1 MRGGVQMGSNYKGIV
16 VALSILIGI
25 GCAPWKEEERKRA
38 EAAKQEKRI
47 PKSEMKNLWA
57 RAKVGD
63 WILLR
68 TPGEQR
74 HMKVE
79 VVKATDL
86 EVVVDTGEGEGEDR
100 YTAYNLEEEERDLRP
115 YDQTPGFVSVVERLE
130 NVGGKE
136 ILTKIVTLE
145 GNGNTIVNT
154 YSDEVPLDGM
164 VRSARNDKVMFEV
177 IDFLKN

>member
-1 MRGGVQMGSNYKGIV
+1 MGSNYKAVI

-25 GCAPWKEEERKRA
+25 GCAPWKDEERKRA
-38 EAAKQEKRI
+38 EAQKQEKRI
-47 PKSEMKNLWA
+47 SKSEMKNPWA

-68 TPGEQR
+68 RAGALR

-79 VVKATDL
+79 VVKATEL
-86 EVVVDTGEGEGEDR
+86 EVVVDTGDGEGEDR

-115 YDQTPGFVSVVERLE
+115 FDQTPGFVSVVEKLE
-130 NVGGKE
+130 DVGGKE

-154 YSDEVPLDGM
+154 YSDDVPLDGM
-164 VRSARNDKVMFEV
+164 VRSARNDKMMFEV